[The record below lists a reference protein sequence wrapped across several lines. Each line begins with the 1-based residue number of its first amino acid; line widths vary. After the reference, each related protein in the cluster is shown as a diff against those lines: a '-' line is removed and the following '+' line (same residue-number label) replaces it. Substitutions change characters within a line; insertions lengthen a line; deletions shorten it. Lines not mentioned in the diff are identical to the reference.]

1 MSGKTIYGI
10 FLKGLAIV
18 LPVTLT
24 ISLISW
30 VVVRAEGMF
39 GNLLNKILGNYY
51 IPGLGILATIL
62 AIFLA
67 GLLVSNYITEKF
79 VKYFLSKFEKVPLIK
94 AVYNPLKDLFALF
107 GNSSGNQNMKS
118 VVLVRPPGTEL
129 KFLGLVTRENFNDL
143 PPGTLPEGH
152 ITVYVPMSYMFGGF
166 TTIVPKSCLEEVDI
180 PVEKAMKLAITGWI
194 TEK

>member
-62 AIFLA
+62 AIFFA

-143 PPGTLPEGH
+143 PKGTLPEDH

>member
-1 MSGKTIYGI
+1 MVKKTVSGI
-10 FLKGLAIV
+10 FIKGLVIV

-24 ISLISW
+24 ISLLSW
-30 VVVRAEGMF
+30 AVARAEGML
-39 GNLLNKILGNYY
+39 GKLIQTLLGQYY
-51 IPGLGILATIL
+51 VPGLGILASLLI
-62 AIFLA
+62 IFGA

-79 VKYFLSKFEKVPLIK
+79 VKYFLNKFEKVPFIK

-107 GNSSGNQNMKS
+107 GGSANRNMKR
-118 VVLVRPPGTEL
+118 VVMVNPGNGDL
-129 KFLGLVTRENFNDL
+129 KFMGLVTRDEFNDL
-143 PPGTLPEGH
+143 PKGAIPEDH

-166 TTIVPKSCLEEVDI
+166 TTIVPKSSVTELDI

>member
-1 MSGKTIYGI
+1 MSGKTVYGI

-30 VVVRAEGMF
+30 VIVKAEGMF

-51 IPGLGILATIL
+51 IPGLGILVTIL
-62 AIFLA
+62 AIFLT

-79 VKYFLSKFEKVPLIK
+79 VKYFLLKFEKVPLIK
-94 AVYNPLKDLFALF
+94 VIYNPLKDLFALF
-107 GNSSGNQNMKS
+107 GSNATNKNMKS
-118 VVLVRPPGTEL
+118 VVLVKPPGSEL
-129 KFLGLVTRENFNDL
+129 KFLGLVTRENFSDL
-143 PPGTLPEGH
+143 PKNALPEGH

-166 TTIVPKSCLEEVDI
+166 TTIVPRSCVEEVDI

>member
-1 MSGKTIYGI
+1 M
-10 FLKGLAIV
+10 
-18 LPVTLT
+18 
-24 ISLISW
+24 
-30 VVVRAEGMF
+30 
-39 GNLLNKILGNYY
+39 
-51 IPGLGILATIL
+51 
-62 AIFLA
+62 
-67 GLLVSNYITEKF
+67 VSNYITEKF

-143 PPGTLPEGH
+143 PQGTLPEGH

-180 PVEKAMKLAITGWI
+180 PVEKAMKPASPAGSPKNRFILLHL
-194 TEK
+194 